1 MVGSIREAAKG
12 FHCILYA
19 RIHKIHREH
28 GWAYLACKKCGRI
41 AKQADDG
48 MKLWNCTVHK
58 GIKETCVGIRYKV
71 IIRVIDDTGSAS
83 LLLFDDLV
91 FQLTR
96 VKCYTLL
103 NEYGLDYD
111 DYFPGELN
119 NMVGKT
125 LLFRFQYSD
134 YNINNNHHVYQVQK
148 ISEDQTMIELFK
160 KDFLEQARPL
170 GGEL

>member
-58 GIKETCVGIRYKV
+58 GIKETCVGMSSSKFSSSDVVPFNIEETPKSKGVAASEGDSSSLVNGKRA
-71 IIRVIDDTGSAS
+71 II
-83 LLLFDDLV
+83 DL
-91 FQLTR
+91 
-96 VKCYTLL
+96 
-103 NEYGLDYD
+103 D
-111 DYFPGELN
+111 DYNEEEEQSKKGK
-119 NMVGKT
+119 MVKVKT
-125 LLFRFQYSD
+125 EPD
-134 YNINNNHHVYQVQK
+134 
-148 ISEDQTMIELFK
+148 E
-160 KDFLEQARPL
+160 
-170 GGEL
+170 